1 MKALAASIK
10 RFLREDEC
18 ATMIEYGLLA
28 ALISVVVIIALTGVG
43 GNLKETFTMVCNK
56 LAGAVTAGGGAAAA
70 CA

>member
-10 RFLREDEC
+10 RFLREDEG

>member
-1 MKALAASIK
+1 MKAIAASIQ
-10 RFLREDEC
+10 RFLREDEG

>member
-1 MKALAASIK
+1 MKSFAVGIK
-10 RFLREDEC
+10 RFLQEEEGV
-18 ATMIEYGLLA
+18 TMIEYGLIA
-28 ALISVVVIIALTGVG
+28 ALIAIVVIIALTGVG